1 MTTGAV
7 GMFQRVMTSPI
18 VLALLVL
25 TGVLAQGEHAHHH

>member
-7 GMFQRVMTSPI
+7 GMFQRVTTGPI

-25 TGVLAQGEHAHHH
+25 SGALAQGEHAHHH